1 MVHFPKEEG
10 FKTGFK
16 NRFQKEDFFNW
27 SDGFKKSQFSK
38 KMGQNKKGGVLFCK
52 YTSKNKQV
60 KARN

>member
-38 KMGQNKKGGVLFCK
+38 KMRSEERRVG
-52 YTSKNKQV
+52 
-60 KARN
+60 